1 MITVDDFYKEIRECT
16 YKGEVYSVRDNG
28 AVMRHSRQGKRI
40 RKYDDVWTFGKID
53 VKTGYCNIGIE
64 RVHRIVAFA
73 FLGDPPTPQ
82 HVVDHIDTNRQNN
95 RPENL
100 RWLTRLENA
109 LNNQITRAR
118 IENICGSIEVF
129 IKNPAILRGHEK
141 IDPNFQWMRAVSPD
155 EAKASFDRLAKW
167 AKEHPAPKGEK
178 LGEWVFQEKKNHY
191 SKEKMLELMKEMAMI
206 NEYDSLTPN
215 VVQVRWKT
223 PTEFPLCPQE
233 IKDNPLVEYK
243 KRLLPG
249 VVFSRNMYQEAI
261 VLDSAFNFERD
272 SLFVMSKSSDENAIK
287 PWFLSK
293 VTFKDGVFYHE
304 NIQSYFGEDGA
315 LKYFTLAQGKE
326 WTGGDVEDDFC

>member
-1 MITVDDFYKEIRECT
+1 MITVDEYYKEVRDCI
-16 YKGEVYSVRDNG
+16 YKNEVYSVRDNG

-53 VKTGYCNIGIE
+53 EKTGYCNIGIE

-73 FLGDPPTPQ
+73 FLGEPPTPQ

-155 EAKASFDRLAKW
+155 EAKASFDRLTKW
-167 AKEHPAPKGEK
+167 SKEHPAPKGEK

-191 SKEKMLELMKEMAMI
+191 SKEKMLELMKEMSMI

-233 IKDNPLVEYK
+233 QYSEPLEEYK
-243 KRLLPG
+243 KRLNPG
-249 VVFSRNMYQEAI
+249 VVFSRNYYNESI
-261 VLDSAFNFERD
+261 VVDAE
-272 SLFVMSKSSDENAIK
+272 FVEGNDTLLVLCKGTFHSENA
-287 PWFLSK
+287 WYLVK
-293 VTFKDGVFYHE
+293 VTYQDNLFYHKSIFAYFNE
-304 NIQSYFGEDGA
+304 TEAKEEFASIKDDIQILFDLEDYF
-315 LKYFTLAQGKE
+315 
-326 WTGGDVEDDFC
+326 

>member
-53 VKTGYCNIGIE
+53 EKTGYCNIGIE

-129 IKNPAILRGHEK
+129 IKNPAILH
-141 IDPNFQWMRAVSPD
+141 
-155 EAKASFDRLAKW
+155 
-167 AKEHPAPKGEK
+167 
-178 LGEWVFQEKKNHY
+178 
-191 SKEKMLELMKEMAMI
+191 
-206 NEYDSLTPN
+206 
-215 VVQVRWKT
+215 
-223 PTEFPLCPQE
+223 
-233 IKDNPLVEYK
+233 
-243 KRLLPG
+243 
-249 VVFSRNMYQEAI
+249 I
-261 VLDSAFNFERD
+261 VLCFP
-272 SLFVMSKSSDENAIK
+272 K
-287 PWFLSK
+287 PWFPRSVYTK
-293 VTFKDGVFYHE
+293 TNTACTKRQNCSCD
-304 NIQSYFGEDGA
+304 
-315 LKYFTLAQGKE
+315 KYFKLWHSVANKTDYYEEIKSF
-326 WTGGDVEDDFC
+326 TGV